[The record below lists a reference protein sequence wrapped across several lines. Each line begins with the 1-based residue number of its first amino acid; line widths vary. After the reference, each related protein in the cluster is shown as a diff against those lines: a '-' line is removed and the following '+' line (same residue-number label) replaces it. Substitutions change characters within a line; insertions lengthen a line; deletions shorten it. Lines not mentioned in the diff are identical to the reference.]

1 MIIELLTQKGF
12 VQGVDYSYENGVLTA
27 LQRTRLVDQEID
39 HEEVPAVLGAE
50 GDVIEPAI
58 PAWTEVIQV
67 EETYTVQIPSL
78 DQLKRELVAANDSA
92 LIISQYLKDK
102 PVAEDDSLNIDLFL
116 QGQGGWRFQNI
127 PAPSIDEL
135 YDLIVPVKATM
146 EIEAAKQAK
155 LKAGADARRV
165 CQDVLDYIAG
175 SNLEK
180 SLTIQQITELQSVL
194 AAPEAALRAGRP
206 TLAKQL
212 INSII
217 PDGVLVSA
225 EDKATALELLAGY

>member
-78 DQLKRELVAANDSA
+78 EQLKRELIAANDAA

-102 PVAEDDSLNIDLFL
+102 PVSEDDSLNIDLFL

-135 YDLIVPVKATM
+135 YDLIPIST
-146 EIEAAKQAK
+146 AKQNQA
-155 LKAGADARRV
+155 
-165 CQDVLDYIAG
+165 
-175 SNLEK
+175 
-180 SLTIQQITELQSVL
+180 QINAE
-194 AAPEAALRAGRP
+194 
-206 TLAKQL
+206 AKQFL
-212 INSII
+212 NDTDKLVLRHRDQKELNI
-217 PDGVLVSA
+217 PTKLSEEEFQALLVERQA
-225 EDKATALELLAGY
+225 ARDRVVE

>member
-127 PAPSIDEL
+127 PAPSVDEL
-135 YDLIVPVKATM
+135 FDLIVPVK
-146 EIEAAKQAK
+146 EAAEKERIKAERIAAGRQDRQKCETALDLIAGFNRERVLTIEQITQLQQTFAQAES
-155 LKAGADARRV
+155 LLRANRPDFASQVITAIVPDEVLITSEMKA
-165 CQDVLDYIAG
+165 DVLEILNG
-175 SNLEK
+175 
-180 SLTIQQITELQSVL
+180 
-194 AAPEAALRAGRP
+194 
-206 TLAKQL
+206 
-212 INSII
+212 
-217 PDGVLVSA
+217 
-225 EDKATALELLAGY
+225 

>member
-78 DQLKRELVAANDSA
+78 EQLKRELVAANDVA

-102 PVAEDDSLNIDLFL
+102 PVTDDDSLNIDLFL

-135 YDLIVPVKATM
+135 YDLISIST
-146 EIEAAKQAK
+146 AKQNQA
-155 LKAGADARRV
+155 
-165 CQDVLDYIAG
+165 
-175 SNLEK
+175 
-180 SLTIQQITELQSVL
+180 QINAE
-194 AAPEAALRAGRP
+194 
-206 TLAKQL
+206 AKQFL
-212 INSII
+212 NDTDKLVLRHRDQKELNI
-217 PDGVLVSA
+217 PTKLSEEEFQSLLVERQA
-225 EDKATALELLAGY
+225 ARDRVVE

>member
-78 DQLKRELVAANDSA
+78 EQLKRELVAANDPA

-102 PVAEDDSLNIDLFL
+102 PISEDDSLNIDLFL

-135 YDLIVPVKATM
+135 FDLIPGT
-146 EIEAAKQAK
+146 
-155 LKAGADARRV
+155 
-165 CQDVLDYIAG
+165 
-175 SNLEK
+175 K
-180 SLTIQQITELQSVL
+180 SLAEQQKINEESLRFL
-194 AAPEAALRAGRP
+194 AE
-206 TLAKQL
+206 TDYM
-212 INSII
+212 II
-217 PDGVLVSA
+217 REMDSGVLCPPEIRAQRAAARAAIV
-225 EDKATALELLAGY
+225 K

>member
-135 YDLIVPVKATM
+135 FDLIVPVKEAQEKERIKAERIAAGRQDRQKCETALDLIAGFNR
-146 EIEAAKQAK
+146 ERVLTIEQITQLQQTFAQAES
-155 LKAGADARRV
+155 LLRANRPDFASQVITAIVPDEVLITSEMKA
-165 CQDVLDYIAG
+165 DVLEILNG
-175 SNLEK
+175 
-180 SLTIQQITELQSVL
+180 
-194 AAPEAALRAGRP
+194 
-206 TLAKQL
+206 
-212 INSII
+212 
-217 PDGVLVSA
+217 
-225 EDKATALELLAGY
+225 